1 MDNTGNDLRHEIN
14 FESCK
19 KKKKQIFYSV
29 KHFLSFVNKGKCFL
43 ILGKVVFIIPQ
54 NSIALALFFPEADTK
69 KHRYASALLSVKAN
83 SERC

>member
-1 MDNTGNDLRHEIN
+1 MICVMKLTLKVV
-14 FESCK
+14 K

-54 NSIALALFFPEADTK
+54 NSIALAFFFSRG
-69 KHRYASALLSVKAN
+69 RY
-83 SERC
+83 

>member
-1 MDNTGNDLRHEIN
+1 MICAMKLTLKVV
-14 FESCK
+14 K